1 MRGGLCLYAVV
12 LALLGFVI
20 FGVNGFGSMSTIA
33 ASWNG
38 SAVATVCGILS
49 GGVQGIRCVQ
59 DSEEVNVWPN
69 VSFLGISGG
78 EGFFCGLR
86 QGGFHLLCW
95 NFVDGLSSIKRKRIS
110 KDTVLSEIVVG
121 RNHICGLTNGTGSVL
136 CWRGDAM
143 KAPNIGPFESIS
155 AGSNLTCGISGNGS
169 KISGNGSASCWDVN
183 GTELWTQS
191 DLGLSLLV
199 AGGGHYCG
207 IRDDG
212 VLACWGRNDFGQ
224 ANAPSRLPFMFRS
237 LALGENHSC
246 AIWRENRTVIC
257 WGGGE
262 SNLGYPRNESF
273 ETIAAGDG
281 YTCGLLSGNFSVFC
295 WGGREFK
302 SGRLLSLPKILPG
315 PCSVSE
321 CSCGMYPD
329 SQNFCADSEH
339 VCSACLSEPP
349 SLTAPI
355 PGPSSSPVA
364 ISGPSGK
371 REVVNWG
378 LVAFAVVGAI
388 GTLLGI
394 FAVLWCIWQKTCGRQ
409 GRVHNSVQPT
419 VAQLHSGSLRRQS
432 SRAIRRQRSGTS
444 STRSKHGDRAEEFTL
459 AELET
464 ATMNFA
470 ESNRIGAGSFGTVY
484 RGKLADGR
492 EVAIKRAGLGVT
504 KKFQE
509 KETAFQ
515 SELAFLSRLHHKHL
529 VSLIGYCEEGDE
541 RMLVYEY
548 MPNGALYDHLHK
560 TPETF
565 EVSLLMKSWS
575 DRIRIALDAARGIEY
590 LHTYAVPPIIHRDI
604 KSSNILL
611 DGNWTARVS
620 DFGLSLLGPDVQD
633 GHLSTM
639 AAGTVGYMDP
649 EYYRLHH
656 LTTKSDVYGFG
667 VVLLEI
673 LTGQRAIFK
682 RDDGPI
688 SVVDYAVPRILS
700 DELQFVLDSRVRPPE
715 SHEIEAVELVAY
727 TAVLCVNLEGKD
739 RPSMSDVV
747 TNLERAVAICSRVTM
762 SRSGSLVVTSDDA

>member
-20 FGVNGFGSMSTIA
+20 FGVNGLGSMSTIA

-59 DSEEVNVWPN
+59 DSKEVSVWPN
-69 VSFLGISGG
+69 VSFVGVSGG

-86 QGGFHLLCW
+86 QGGFQLVCW
-95 NFVDGLSSIKRKRIS
+95 NFENGLSSIKHKRIS
-110 KDTVLSEIVVG
+110 KDTALSEIAVG
-121 RNHICGLTNGTGSVL
+121 RNHICGLVNGTGDVL
-136 CWRGDAM
+136 FWRGD
-143 KAPNIGPFESIS
+143 KVRTPKTGHFESIS
-155 AGSNLTCGISGNGS
+155 AGSNLTCGISGNR
-169 KISGNGSASCWDVN
+169 SAACWDIN
-183 GTELWTQS
+183 GTDIPTES
-191 DLGLSLLV
+191 DFGLRLLV

-207 IRDDG
+207 IREDG
-212 VLACWGRNDFGQ
+212 VLACWGRNDAGQ
-224 ANAPSRLPFMFRS
+224 LNVPSRSPFKFVS
-237 LALGENHSC
+237 LALGERHSC
-246 AIWRENRTVIC
+246 AIWGENKTVIC
-257 WGGGE
+257 WGGE

-273 ETIAAGDG
+273 ESIVAGDD
-281 YTCGLLSGNFSVFC
+281 YTCGVLSSNLSVFC
-295 WGGREFK
+295 WGGRGFQ
-302 SGRLLSLPKILPG
+302 SGRLLSLPKVLPG
-315 PCSVSE
+315 SCSVSE
-321 CSCGMYPD
+321 CTCGVYPD
-329 SQNFCADSEH
+329 SESFCADSEH
-339 VCSACLSEPP
+339 VCSSCIAVNPFLGG
-349 SLTAPI
+349 AP
-355 PGPSSSPVA
+355 
-364 ISGPSGK
+364 ISGPSPSPVPVSGPPGK
-371 REVVNWG
+371 REVVNRG
-378 LVAFAVVGAI
+378 LVAFAAVGSVGA
-388 GTLLGI
+388 LLGI
-394 FAVLWCIWQKTCGRQ
+394 CTVLWCVWHKTCCRQ

-419 VAQLHSGSLRRQS
+419 VAQLHSGSLRRQP

-459 AELET
+459 AELES
-464 ATMNFA
+464 ATTSFS

-492 EVAIKRAGLGVT
+492 EVAIKRAGVGVT
-504 KKFQE
+504 KMFQE

-548 MPNGALYDHLHK
+548 MLNGALYDHLHK
-560 TPETF
+560 TPQTSEA
-565 EVSLLMKSWS
+565 SMLMTTWTA
-575 DRIRIALDAARGIEY
+575 RIRIALDAARGIEY

-611 DGNWTARVS
+611 DGTWTARVS

-682 RDDGPI
+682 QDAGPI

-747 TNLERAVAICSRVTM
+747 TNLERAVAICTHVAM
-762 SRSGSLVVTSDDA
+762 SRSASLVVTSDDA

>member
-1 MRGGLCLYAVV
+1 MRGGLCLYVVV
-12 LALLGFVI
+12 LALLGFEV
-20 FGVNGFGSMSTIA
+20 FGVNGFGSISSIA

-38 SAVATVCGILS
+38 SETATVCGILS

-59 DSEEVNVWPN
+59 DNAEISVFPN
-69 VSFLGISGG
+69 VSFLGVSGG

-86 QGGFHLLCW
+86 QGGFQLLCW
-95 NFVDGLSSIKRKRIS
+95 NFVDGLSSIKTKRIS
-110 KDTVLSEIVVG
+110 KNTALTEIAVG
-121 RNHICGLTNGTGSVL
+121 SSHVCGLVNGTGNVL
-136 CWRGDAM
+136 CWRGDSARAS
-143 KAPNIGPFESIS
+143 KTEYFDSIS
-155 AGSNLTCGISGNGS
+155 AGSNLTCGIYRNQ
-169 KISGNGSASCWDVN
+169 SAACWDIN
-183 GTELWTQS
+183 GTEIWTES
-191 DLGLSLLV
+191 DIRLRLIV
-199 AGGGHYCG
+199 AGGSHYCG
-207 IRDDG
+207 IGEEDG
-212 VLACWGRNDFGQ
+212 ALACWGRNDAGQ
-224 ANAPSRLPFMFRS
+224 ANVPSALPFQFVS
-237 LALGENHSC
+237 LTLGERHSC
-246 AIWRENRTVIC
+246 AIWRENKTVIC
-257 WGGGE
+257 WGGE
-262 SNLGYPRNESF
+262 SNLEYPRNESF
-273 ETIAAGDG
+273 ESIVAGDG
-281 YTCGLLSGNFSVFC
+281 YTCGLLSSNLSVFC
-295 WGGREFK
+295 WGGRGFNN
-302 SGRLLSLPKILPG
+302 SGRLLSLPKVLPG

-321 CSCGMYPD
+321 CICGVYPN
-329 SQNFCADSEH
+329 SETFCADSQH
-339 VCSACLSEPP
+339 VCSACIVEPP
-349 SLTAPI
+349 FLRAPI
-355 PGPSSSPVA
+355 SSPSAAPVPVSA
-364 ISGPSGK
+364 PLRKI
-371 REVVNWG
+371 ETVNRG
-378 LVAFAVVGAI
+378 LVAFAVVGSV
-388 GTLLGI
+388 GTFLGI
-394 FAVLWCIWQKTCGRQ
+394 CSVLWCIWHKTCCRQ

-419 VAQLHSGSLRRQS
+419 VAQLHSGSLRRQT

-464 ATMNFA
+464 ATSNFS

-484 RGKLADGR
+484 RGKLSDGR
-492 EVAIKRAGLGVT
+492 EVAIKRAGVGIT

-560 TPETF
+560 APESS
-565 EVSLLMKSWS
+565 EAASLLMTTWS
-575 DRIRIALDAARGIEY
+575 ARIRIALDAARGIEY

-611 DGNWTARVS
+611 DGTWTARVS
-620 DFGLSLLGPDVQD
+620 DFGLSLMGPDIED

-673 LTGQRAIFK
+673 LTGKRAIFK
-682 RDDGPI
+682 QDDGPI

-739 RPSMSDVV
+739 RPSMNDVV
-747 TNLERAVAICSRVTM
+747 TNLERAVAICSHVTM
-762 SRSGSLVVTSDDA
+762 SRSASLVVTSDDT